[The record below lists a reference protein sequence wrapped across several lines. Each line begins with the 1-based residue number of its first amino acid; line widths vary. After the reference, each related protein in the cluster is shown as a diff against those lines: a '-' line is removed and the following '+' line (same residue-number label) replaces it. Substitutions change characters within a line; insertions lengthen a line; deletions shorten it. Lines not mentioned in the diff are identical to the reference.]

1 MLLRGWAYSV
11 LRLLC
16 RPRVAA
22 LLVPYSTCRK
32 QHTQTC
38 DRECRAA
45 RAAPGIALRR
55 VEQRYAYKSKIPAY
69 IAREHHVS
77 SCSCFLKTIFIQLSG
92 GNREAQEREAEATRC
107 PTRRARP
114 ARPRAERRVA

>member
-22 LLVPYSTCRK
+22 LLVPYLTCRK
-32 QHTQTC
+32 EHTQTC

-69 IAREHHVS
+69 ISARTPCVVLFMFSEDNFYS
-77 SCSCFLKTIFIQLSG
+77 T
-92 GNREAQEREAEATRC
+92 
-107 PTRRARP
+107 
-114 ARPRAERRVA
+114 